1 MPQTPSSA
9 ARRQY
14 RLILALAVAAIVI
27 GAGLPEW
34 GRGDRYA
41 GEGRVL
47 VTDVVDGDTIHVQTP
62 EGRTTVRL
70 KCIDT
75 PETVHPRKPVQPYG
89 PEASEFTKKSL
100 TRKWVHLEFDSRD
113 RIDRYGRTLA
123 YVFLGEGTF
132 FNEELVR
139 LGLAR
144 TTQYPCRYRH
154 DVEVAEA
161 EARRAGRGL
170 WSLTKQFDKQF
181 DSCLIA
187 GNSDSK
193 VYHLPDQEK
202 YRIAGAN
209 RVCFATEEEAT
220 NAGYRRSQR

>member
-1 MPQTPSSA
+1 MPQTPSTA

-27 GAGLPEW
+27 AAGLPEW
-34 GRGDRYA
+34 GRGNRYA
-41 GEGRVL
+41 GEERVL

-89 PEASEFTKKSL
+89 PEASAFTKKSL
-100 TRKWVHLEFDSRD
+100 TGKRVRLEFDSRD

-123 YVFLGEGTF
+123 YVFLDEGTF

-144 TTQYPCRYRH
+144 TTHYPCRYRH
-154 DVEVAEA
+154 DVEVAQA
-161 EARRAGRGL
+161 EAQRAGRGL
-170 WSLTKQFDKQF
+170 WSLTKQFD
-181 DSCLIA
+181 SCLIV

-193 VYHLPDQEK
+193 VYHLPDHEG
-202 YRIAGAN
+202 YRIADAN
-209 RVCFATEEEAT
+209 RVCFATEEEAA
-220 NAGYRRSQR
+220 NADYRRSKK

>member
-1 MPQTPSSA
+1 V
-9 ARRQY
+9 
-14 RLILALAVAAIVI
+14 AVGAIVI
-27 GAGLPEW
+27 ALGLPEW
-34 GRGDRYA
+34 GWGNRYT
-41 GEGRVL
+41 GEGDVL
-47 VTDVVDGDTIHVQTP
+47 VTDVVDGDTIHVQMA

-75 PETVHPRKPVQPYG
+75 PETVHPHKPVQPYG
-89 PEASEFTKKSL
+89 PEASAFTKESL
-100 TRKWVHLEFDSRD
+100 TGKWVHLEFDSRD
-113 RIDRYGRTLA
+113 LIDRYGRTLA
-123 YVFLGEGTF
+123 YVFLDEGTF

-144 TTQYPCRYRH
+144 TTHYPCRYRH

-161 EARRAGRGL
+161 EARRTCRGL
-170 WSLTKQFDKQF
+170 WSLTKP
-181 DSCLIA
+181 CLIV

-202 YRIAGAN
+202 YRIADAN

-220 NAGYRRSQR
+220 NAGYRRSQQ